1 MNVFELF
8 AKLNLN
14 DQEYNRSLNAAERR
28 LENFGRTAQNIGG
41 GLTRALT
48 LPIAAIGGASILA
61 ASNFE
66 ETEARFLTVFQG
78 IEDAAEASAQGLQDS
93 FGQSARSAREL
104 LGRTGDLLV
113 GFGFTRDAALNL
125 STDVNELAVD
135 LASFNNVQGGAE
147 RASQALTSALLGET
161 ESLKSLGIVIR
172 QEAVQDRVDLMR
184 ATGELTTETD
194 LQAKAIATYDLIIE
208 QSGNAIGDYER
219 TQDSFANSTREL
231 RAAFED
237 LRVEIG
243 EKLLPIVTP
252 LVQATTDAVEA
263 FNDFDPAVQNTAI
276 AVGGLA
282 AVVGP
287 ILFAIG
293 TLSRGIGQGMRT
305 IRGAV
310 SALPRVFA
318 RILGPRGA
326 IILAIAAFVGS
337 SRERFDGFVEA
348 LGNILDAVDIVL
360 GNVAALF
367 GNFNKNLNTFIQTA
381 GAQLLFLRDMFRGV
395 GKVIRGVF
403 TLSREDI
410 QSGADMFSEAL
421 GNFQRI
427 GREAIDEFER
437 FTFDGETRLSEMF
450 MQLVEDSEDAAEEAQ
465 RNLDSV
471 TVAPSTP
478 TAGVGVSTPEPVDVS
493 LGEGDVTS
501 ELLSYGEALRTVNE
515 RRRDAVR
522 LANAQFG
529 SEEQLAAMTE
539 QARLRQEAL
548 GLSLPIEEVVAANAG
563 TSAYTNSL
571 DSLRAKGAEAT
582 QQQQQM
588 AQQVD
593 ATQQAMGNAVETGL
607 TQFATGLVGLGS
619 QAIATGQTVGQVFA
633 TMALNVVNSIIDQ
646 IVAIQARILIEKLLA
661 GATLN
666 FVKIA
671 AAGAALFAAKG
682 IIAGIKA
689 NIGQGVSASDVSG
702 GGSVPSSAAA
712 STPAAN
718 AVIARLDSSVERF
731 GTYVERLV
739 TEGIQ
744 VQLTG
749 GGSGTAVLR
758 GT

>member
-28 LENFGRTAQNIGG
+28 LESFGRTAQNIGG

-252 LVQATTDAVEA
+252 LVQSTTDAVEA

-287 ILFAIG
+287 VLFAIG
-293 TLSRGIGQGMRT
+293 TLSRGVSRGIGT
-305 IRGAV
+305 IRNV
-310 SALPRVFA
+310 VTALPRVFS

-348 LGNILDAVDIVL
+348 LGNILEAADIAL
-360 GNVAALF
+360 GNVARLF
-367 GNFNKNLNTFIQTA
+367 VNFDNNLRTFIE
-381 GAQLLFLRDMFRGV
+381 GVSAQLVILRDMFQGV
-395 GKVIRGVF
+395 GQVIRGVF
-403 TLSREDI
+403 SLDRDMI
-410 QSGADMFSEAL
+410 RSGAAAVS
-421 GNFQRI
+421 G
-427 GREAIDEFER
+427 AIAAYRSVGQATIDSLEQ
-437 FTFDGETRLSEMF
+437 FTFDADSKLSEMF
-450 MQLVEDSEDAAEEAQ
+450 ANVIKQSEEAAEEAQ
-465 RNLDSV
+465 GNLDSV
-471 TVAPSTP
+471 TPTSGAPATPGVA
-478 TAGVGVSTPEPVDVS
+478 TPEPVDVT
-493 LGEGDVTS
+493 LDTGDVTA
-501 ELLSYGEALRTVNE
+501 ELLSYGEALRTLNE
-515 RRRDAVR
+515 RKRDARIVNNE
-522 LANAQFG
+522 LFG
-529 SEEQLAAMTE
+529 SEQMLAQFTE
-539 QARLRQEAL
+539 QARLKQEAL

-563 TSAYTNSL
+563 TSAYTDSL
-571 DSLRAKGAEAT
+571 DALRAKGAAAT
-582 QQQQQM
+582 QQQQEM
-588 AQQVD
+588 RQQVD
-593 ATQQAMGNAVETGL
+593 VTQQAMGNAVENGL
-607 TQFATGLVGLGS
+607 TQFATGLVGLGA